1 MKLSRFFKTI
11 FMTDFVGGLFIAIK
25 EIFKSKKTINYP
37 FEKGK
42 ISPRFRGEHAL
53 RRYPNGEERCIACKL
68 CEAVCPHSIFF
79 YTFSIIAIISAIMV
93 TVSKNTVHSVFFLI
107 LDFISISCLFIMIG
121 AEFLG
126 MIMLIVYVGAVAV
139 LFLFVVMML
148 NVAQQKNQWFASKE
162 SSGHIPVGLIIST
175 IIFFELIIVIGGW
188 KYKPDLFDINNTTNN
203 FNMSNTHSLGQVLYT
218 DYIHVFQ
225 LSGMILLVAM
235 IGAIVLTFRKR
246 EGVKTQS
253 YLKQISR
260 ERSEGIGIF
269 LNRKNI
275 IVILM
280 SIELILLAVN
290 INLVAFSIFLGDL
303 TGQVF
308 TLFILTVAAAEAAI
322 GLAIIVVYYRN
333 SGTIRVEEI
342 DQLKG

>member
-1 MKLSRFFKTI
+1 M
-11 FMTDFVGGLFIAIK
+11 IA
-25 EIFKSKKTINYP
+25 
-37 FEKGK
+37 
-42 ISPRFRGEHAL
+42 HA
-53 RRYPNGEERCIACKL
+53 
-68 CEAVCPHSIFF
+68 IFF
-79 YTFSIIAIISAIMV
+79 YTFSIIAVISAIMV

-148 NVAQQKNQWFASKE
+148 NVAQQKNQWFASQE

-188 KYKPDLFDINNTTNN
+188 KYKPDLFDINNSINN
-203 FNMSNTHSLGQVLYT
+203 FSESNTHSLGQILYT

-246 EGVKTQS
+246 EGVKKQS

-260 ERSEGIGIF
+260 ERSES
-269 LNRKNI
+269 
-275 IVILM
+275 V
-280 SIELILLAVN
+280 
-290 INLVAFSIFLGDL
+290 
-303 TGQVF
+303 QV
-308 TLFILTVAAAEAAI
+308 LE
-322 GLAIIVVYYRN
+322 
-333 SGTIRVEEI
+333 VETNKGVKI
-342 DQLKG
+342 DD